1 MKPDSAHAEA
11 AVRAYCR
18 ELCDPGSSEHA
29 VTESLQRFKTAGS
42 PDAVEDELLRITRT
56 TVADQAHEGTG
67 KGQDLSRPERE
78 DTCARTPARL
88 TASAN
93 HELQPGEGHK
103 LEAHLGSCLRC
114 QATEL
119 RVRRAERAFTAT
131 LAGAGTVAALSET
144 AQPGARAPISE
155 TAGVAAV
162 ARPETPVARPET
174 PVPRPERQPVTRPS
188 REPSQPAPLRVRLLA
203 VGGAMVTA
211 GVVAAVLL
219 LSGTSSNR
227 GTAPFRHGSPT
238 SFPSPA
244 ASAPTA
250 TTTPRT
256 ATPANAGAS
265 TAPSPAPSAANP
277 GATAAT
283 SPVVPSPSAP
293 AKVTSTP
300 AAPRASGSNPTT
312 SPTPAAPPTSPS
324 SPSPTG
330 MTMTQH
336 GPSLSAVP
344 APTKGIGPGG

>member
-67 KGQDLSRPERE
+67 KGQDLSRPERK
-78 DTCARTPARL
+78 DTCARTMARL

-103 LEAHLGSCLRC
+103 LEAHLCSCLPC

-119 RVRRAERAFTAT
+119 RVRRAKRAFTAT

-155 TAGVAAV
+155 TAGFAAV
-162 ARPETPVARPET
+162 ARPETPVPQ
-174 PVPRPERQPVTRPS
+174 PERPPVTRPS

-219 LSGTSSNR
+219 LSGTSSDR

-256 ATPANAGAS
+256 GTPANAGAS

-277 GATAAT
+277 GATRAT

-300 AAPRASGSNPTT
+300 AAPRASGSNPRA
-312 SPTPAAPPTSPS
+312 SPNPAAPPTPTPPPRSPS
-324 SPSPTG
+324 SPSRTG